1 MVGGACYVQGSALQK
16 SVSLVTKGTVNTCA
30 YIHPSVAF
38 MCGSGRVGKADRH
51 SCGFE
56 RRCCRRG
63 ASRALVSP
71 IHLLYSPLSSSL
83 SRSSRCPGLGRI
95 HFWMAIDS
103 AFPATYLGNR

>member
-1 MVGGACYVQGSALQK
+1 MMRAPESEVAHMVGGACYVQGSALQK

-56 RRCCRRG
+56 RRCRRRG
-63 ASRALVSP
+63 ASRALESP
-71 IHLLYSPLSSSL
+71 IHLSS
-83 SRSSRCPGLGRI
+83 SSRCPGLGRI

-103 AFPATYLGNR
+103 AFPAT